1 MEHTILRKV
10 GQFQL
15 MEDKSAGY
23 SVYYTQNNI
32 LMEHTKGK
40 GKSYEFLEDR
50 KETLML
56 VEDSEFVSRAK
67 QSAGNDLY
75 ILEVAE
81 SLWSALGD
89 IPVNED
95 DELDEDFINCFNT
108 FEKGTDKTEVWHW
121 FESTFNLSVAKDL
134 MYGKQ

>member
-1 MEHTILRKV
+1 MKHIAIRTV

-23 SVYYTQNNI
+23 STYYIENTI
-32 LMEHTKGK
+32 LTKHTKSK
-40 GKSYEFLEDR
+40 GKSYNFEEDK

-56 VEDSEFVSRAK
+56 VDDAEFVSRAK
-67 QSAGNDLY
+67 QRAGNDLY
-75 ILEVAE
+75 ILEVAQ

-95 DELDEDFINCFNT
+95 DELDADFVNSFNT
-108 FEKGTDKTEVWHW
+108 FEKGECKFEVWHW
-121 FESTFNLSVAKDL
+121 FENTFNLSVAKDL
-134 MYGKQ
+134 MNLD